1 VPCSTTRPMP
11 DYSAELETLRQ
22 QGLLRDRRVLDSAQ
36 GPEIVVDGRSMLAFC
51 SNDYLGLA
59 NHPGVIEALT
69 DAAREHGVGSG
80 SSHMVNGHHRLHQ
93 ELEEALA
100 AHTGRE
106 AAALFS
112 TGYMANLGVTAA
124 MAGRHDVILQD
135 RLNHA
140 SLLDG
145 ARLAGARLKR
155 YTHADTR
162 AAARLL
168 EAESRCALVATDGVF
183 SMDGDL
189 APLDGLSALCREQ
202 SVPLMVDDAHGLG
215 VLGSK
220 GGGIA
225 EVRGLDQ
232 SAVPILVGTL
242 GKALGVGGAFVAG
255 SREFVDYL
263 VQKARTYIYTTAMP
277 PAMAAATR
285 RSLELCREEGWRRE
299 RLAKLVAWFRDEAT
313 ALGYRLMESWTPIQ
327 PLIVGPSDRAMA
339 LSGALARRDILVP
352 AIRPPT
358 VPQGEARLRLT
369 FSASHTDEHMERL
382 LEALRAARSET
393 GAA

>member
-1 VPCSTTRPMP
+1 MP
-11 DYSAELETLRQ
+11 DYNAELEALRQ
-22 QGLLRDRRVLDSAQ
+22 QGLLRERRVLDSAQ

-59 NHPGVIEALT
+59 SHPGVTEAFT
-69 DAAREHGVGSG
+69 QAAREYGVGSG
-80 SSHMVNGHHRLHQ
+80 ASHMVNGHHRLHH
-93 ELEEALA
+93 ELEQAVA

-106 AAALFS
+106 SAALFS
-112 TGYMANLGVTAA
+112 TGYMANLGVIAA
-124 MAGRHDVILQD
+124 LAGRHDVILQD

-145 ARLAGARLKR
+145 AHLAGARLKR
-155 YTHADTR
+155 YTHADTQ
-162 AAARLL
+162 AAARML
-168 EAESRCALVATDGVF
+168 EGESRCALVATDGVF

-189 APLDGLSALCREQ
+189 APLDGLSALCHEQ
-202 SVPLMVDDAHGLG
+202 GVPLMVDDAHGLG
-215 VLGSK
+215 VLGSN

-225 EVRGLDQ
+225 EVRGLGQ

-242 GKALGVGGAFVAG
+242 GKSLGVGGAFVAG
-255 SREFVDYL
+255 SRAFVDYL

-277 PAMAAATR
+277 PAMAAATQ
-285 RSLELCREEGWRRE
+285 RSLELCREESWRRE
-299 RLAKLVAWFRDEAT
+299 RLAKLVAWFRDEAM
-313 ALGYRLMESWTPIQ
+313 ALGYRLLESWTPIQ

-339 LSGALARRDILVP
+339 LSEALARRDILVP

-358 VPQGEARLRLT
+358 VPQGEARLRFT
-369 FSASHTDEHMERL
+369 FSAAHTDEHMERL
-382 LEALRAARSET
+382 LEALKEARSET

>member
-1 VPCSTTRPMP
+1 MPCSTTRPMP
-11 DYSAELETLRQ
+11 DYEAELDTLRQ
-22 QGLLRDRRVLDSAQ
+22 QGLLRERRVLDSPQ
-36 GPEIVVDGRSMLAFC
+36 GPEIVVDGRTMLAFC

-69 DAAREHGVGSG
+69 DAARKHGVGSG
-80 SSHMVNGHHRLHQ
+80 ASHMVSGHHRLHE
-93 ELEEALA
+93 ELELALA
-100 AHTGRE
+100 EHTGRE

-112 TGYMANLGVTAA
+112 TGYMANLGVITA

-145 ARLAGARLKR
+145 ARLAGSRLKR
-155 YTHADTR
+155 YTHADTG
-162 AAARLL
+162 AAARML

-202 SVPLMVDDAHGLG
+202 DVPLMVDDAHGLG
-215 VLGSK
+215 VLGAK

-225 EVRGLDQ
+225 EVRGLNQ
-232 SAVPILVGTL
+232 SSVPILVGTL

-263 VQKARTYIYTTAMP
+263 VQKARPYIYTTAMS
-277 PAMAAATR
+277 PAMAGATL
-285 RSLELCREEGWRRE
+285 RSLALCREESWRRE
-299 RLAKLVAWFRDEAT
+299 RLARQVAWFRDEAV
-313 ALGYRLMESWTPIQ
+313 ALGYRLKESWTPIQ
-327 PLIVGPSDRAMA
+327 PLMVGPSDRAMA
-339 LSGALARRDILVP
+339 LAESLARRDILAP

-358 VPQGEARLRLT
+358 VPQGEARLRITL
-369 FSASHTDEHMERL
+369 SAAHTDEHMERL
-382 LEALRAARSET
+382 LEALKAARTEA
-393 GAA
+393 GVA

>member
-1 VPCSTTRPMP
+1 MP
-11 DYSAELETLRQ
+11 DYEEALEALRQ
-22 QGLLRDRRVLDSAQ
+22 QGLLRERRVLDSAQ

-59 NHPGVIEALT
+59 SHPGVIEALT
-69 DAAREHGVGSG
+69 EAAREHGVGSG

-93 ELEEALA
+93 ELVEALA
-100 AHTGRE
+100 EHTGRE

-155 YTHADTR
+155 YTHADTQ

-168 EAESRCALVATDGVF
+168 ESEPRCTLVATDGVF

-189 APLDGLSALCREQ
+189 APLDGLSALCREHD
-202 SVPLMVDDAHGLG
+202 VPLMVDDAHGLG

-255 SREFVDYL
+255 SQAFVDYL

-285 RSLELCREEGWRRE
+285 RSLELCQAEGWRRE
-299 RLAKLVAWFRDEAT
+299 RLAKLVAWFRDEAM

-339 LSGALARRDILVP
+339 LSEALARRDILVP

-393 GAA
+393 GVA

>member
-1 VPCSTTRPMP
+1 MP
-11 DYSAELETLRQ
+11 DYDAELETLRQ
-22 QGLLRDRRVLDSAQ
+22 QGLLRERRVLDSAQ

-59 NHPGVIEALT
+59 SHPGVTEALT
-69 DAAREHGVGSG
+69 QAAREYGVGSG
-80 SSHMVNGHHRLHQ
+80 ASHMVNGHHRLHH
-93 ELEEALA
+93 ELEQALA

-112 TGYMANLGVTAA
+112 TGYMANLGVIAA

-145 ARLAGARLKR
+145 ARLAGARLRR
-155 YTHADTR
+155 YTHADTQ
-162 AAARLL
+162 AAARML
-168 EAESRCALVATDGVF
+168 EGESRCALVATDGVF

-189 APLDGLSALCREQ
+189 APLDGLSALCQEQ
-202 SVPLMVDDAHGLG
+202 GVPLMVDDAHGLG
-215 VLGSK
+215 VLGSN

-232 SAVPILVGTL
+232 SAIPILVGTL

-255 SREFVDYL
+255 SQAFVDYL

-285 RSLELCREEGWRRE
+285 RSLELCQEESWRRE

-339 LSGALARRDILVP
+339 LSEALARRDILVP

-358 VPQGEARLRLT
+358 VPQGEARLRFTL
-369 FSASHTDEHMERL
+369 SATHTDEHMERL
-382 LEALRAARSET
+382 LEALKAARSET

>member
-1 VPCSTTRPMP
+1 MP
-11 DYSAELETLRQ
+11 DYEEALEALRQ
-22 QGLLRDRRVLDSAQ
+22 QGLLRERRVLDSAQ

-59 NHPGVIEALT
+59 SHPGVIEALT
-69 DAAREHGVGSG
+69 DAARGHGVGSG

-100 AHTGRE
+100 EHTGRE

-155 YTHADTR
+155 YTHADTQ

-168 EAESRCALVATDGVF
+168 ESEPRCTLVATDGVF

-189 APLDGLSALCREQ
+189 APLDGLSALCREHD
-202 SVPLMVDDAHGLG
+202 VPLMVDDAPGLG

-255 SREFVDYL
+255 SQAFVDYL

-285 RSLELCREEGWRRE
+285 RSLELCQAEGWRRE
-299 RLAKLVAWFRDEAT
+299 RLAKLVAWFRDEAM

-339 LSGALARRDILVP
+339 LSEALARRDILVP

>member
-1 VPCSTTRPMP
+1 MP
-11 DYSAELETLRQ
+11 DYEEALEALRQ
-22 QGLLRDRRVLDSAQ
+22 QGLLRERRVLDSAQ

-59 NHPGVIEALT
+59 SHPGVIEALT
-69 DAAREHGVGSG
+69 EAAREHGVGSG

-93 ELEEALA
+93 ELVEALA
-100 AHTGRE
+100 EHTGRE

-155 YTHADTR
+155 YTHADTQ

-168 EAESRCALVATDGVF
+168 ESEPRCTLVATDGVF

-189 APLDGLSALCREQ
+189 APLDGLSALCREHDL
-202 SVPLMVDDAHGLG
+202 PLMVDDAHGLG

-255 SREFVDYL
+255 SQAFVDYL

-285 RSLELCREEGWRRE
+285 RSLELCQAEGWRRE
-299 RLAKLVAWFRDEAT
+299 RLAKLVAWFRDEAM

-339 LSGALARRDILVP
+339 LSEALARRDILVP

-393 GAA
+393 GVA

>member
-1 VPCSTTRPMP
+1 MP
-11 DYSAELETLRQ
+11 DYEEALEALRQ
-22 QGLLRDRRVLDSAQ
+22 QGLLRERRVLDSAQ

-59 NHPGVIEALT
+59 SHPGVIEALT
-69 DAAREHGVGSG
+69 EAAREHGVGSG

-100 AHTGRE
+100 EHTGRE

-155 YTHADTR
+155 YTHADTQ

-168 EAESRCALVATDGVF
+168 ESEPRCTLVATDGVF

-189 APLDGLSALCREQ
+189 APLDGLSALCREHDL
-202 SVPLMVDDAHGLG
+202 PLMVDDAHGLG

-255 SREFVDYL
+255 SQAFVDYL

-285 RSLELCREEGWRRE
+285 RSLELCQAEGWRRE
-299 RLAKLVAWFRDEAT
+299 RLAKLVAWFRDEAM

-339 LSGALARRDILVP
+339 LSEALARRDILVP

>member
-1 VPCSTTRPMP
+1 MP
-11 DYSAELETLRQ
+11 DYEEALEALRQ
-22 QGLLRDRRVLDSAQ
+22 QGLLRERRVLDSAQ

-59 NHPGVIEALT
+59 SHPGVIEALT

-100 AHTGRE
+100 EHTGRE

-155 YTHADTR
+155 YTHADTQ

-168 EAESRCALVATDGVF
+168 ESEPRCTLVATDGVF

-189 APLDGLSALCREQ
+189 APLDGLSALCREHD
-202 SVPLMVDDAHGLG
+202 VPLMVDDAHGLG

-255 SREFVDYL
+255 SQAFVDYL

-285 RSLELCREEGWRRE
+285 RSLELCQAEGWRRE
-299 RLAKLVAWFRDEAT
+299 RLAKLVAWFRDEAM

-339 LSGALARRDILVP
+339 LSEALARRDILVP

>member
-1 VPCSTTRPMP
+1 MPCSTTRPMP
-11 DYSAELETLRQ
+11 DYEAELETLRQ
-22 QGLLRDRRVLDSAQ
+22 QGLLRERRVLESPQ
-36 GPEIVVDGRSMLAFC
+36 GPEIVVDGRTMLAFC

-59 NHPGVIEALT
+59 NHPRVIEALT

-80 SSHMVNGHHRLHQ
+80 ASHMVSGHHRLHD
-93 ELEEALA
+93 ELEQALA
-100 AHTGRE
+100 EHTGRE

-112 TGYMANLGVTAA
+112 TGYMANLGVIAA

-145 ARLAGARLKR
+145 ARLAGSRLKR
-155 YTHADTR
+155 YTHADTG
-162 AAARLL
+162 AAARIL

-189 APLDGLSALCREQ
+189 AQLDGLSALCRERG
-202 SVPLMVDDAHGLG
+202 VPLMVDDAHGLG
-215 VLGSK
+215 VLGAN

-255 SREFVDYL
+255 SRAFVDYL

-277 PAMAAATR
+277 PAMAAATH
-285 RSLELCREEGWRRE
+285 RSLALCREESWRRE
-299 RLAKLVAWFRDEAT
+299 RLARLVAWFRDEAV
-313 ALGYRLMESWTPIQ
+313 AMGYRLMESWTPIQ
-327 PLIVGPSDRAMA
+327 PLMVGSSDRAMA
-339 LSGALARRDILVP
+339 LSEALARRDILAP

-358 VPQGEARLRLT
+358 VPQGEARLRITL
-369 FSASHTDEHMERL
+369 SAGHTDEHMERL